1 MHTQKKDRDLA
12 KTKRVTVRM
21 TETLYDVL
29 ETYAEKAGMT
39 PVAYIRNLIVSKTPT
54 VKYEIVYNSPEILR
68 IFSDLGHISG
78 NLNQIAR
85 HLNQGDTFTRELK
98 QEVLGCISQILHIRD
113 NVQEMVGEYR
123 GHSETHSDS

>member
-1 MHTQKKDRDLA
+1 MHTQKKDREYA

-54 VKYEIVYNSPEILR
+54 VRYEIVYYSPVLPDTAHR
-68 IFSDLGHISG
+68 NRQKWAKKQPRTG
-78 NLNQIAR
+78 NLTI
-85 HLNQGDTFTRELK
+85 LN
-98 QEVLGCISQILHIRD
+98 D
-113 NVQEMVGEYR
+113 NIKER
-123 GHSETHSDS
+123 RCA

>member
-21 TETLYDVL
+21 TEAQYDLL
-29 ETYAEKAGMT
+29 ESYA
-39 PVAYIRNLIVSKTPT
+39 SKSGLSLAEYARSALVGKFPPI
-54 VKYEIVYNSPEILR
+54 KYEIVYNSPKILK

-85 HLNQGDTFTRELK
+85 HLNQGGAFTESLK
-98 QEVLGCISQILHIRD
+98 KEVSGCIAQILHMRD
-113 NVQEMVGEYR
+113 NVQEVVGEYR

>member
-12 KTKRVTVRM
+12 KAKRVTVRM
-21 TETLYDVL
+21 TEAEYDVL
-29 ETYAEKAGMT
+29 ETYAEKARMT

-54 VKYEIVYNSPEILR
+54 VKYEIVYNSPKILEI
-68 IFSDLGHISG
+68 FGDLGHISG

-85 HLNQGDTFTRELK
+85 HLNQGGEATEELK
-98 QEVLGCISQILHIRD
+98 KQVSGCIAQILHMRD

-123 GHSETHSDS
+123 GHSETHSNS

>member
-39 PVAYIRNLIVSKTPT
+39 PVAYIRTLIVSKTPT
-54 VKYEIVYNSPEILR
+54 VRYEIVYNSPEILK
-68 IFSDLGHISG
+68 IFSDLGHVCG
-78 NLNQIAR
+78 NLNQIAK
-85 HLNQGDTFTRELK
+85 HLNQGDAFTRELK
-98 QEVLGCISQILHIRD
+98 QEVSDCIAQILHMRD
-113 NVQEMVGEYR
+113 DVQEVVGEYR
-123 GHSETHSDS
+123 GHS